1 MGKFPFAFFGYVV
14 VTLAGRWFRDRG
26 NRMAYNEQ
34 LASRVRQILKR
45 KRNLEE
51 KKMFGGLTFML
62 NGHMCCGVDKNN
74 LMVRVVQD
82 RYEGLLKKPHA
93 RVMDLTGRP
102 LKGFIFVGSDGYRT
116 DSALKFWIDQAVQF
130 TRSQPPKKAKP
141 KSLAKNKKR

>member
-1 MGKFPFAFFGYVV
+1 
-14 VTLAGRWFRDRG
+14 
-26 NRMAYNEQ
+26 MAYNEQ

-74 LMVRVVQD
+74 LMVRVVHD